1 MKRLLVLS
9 LAAAVVAVSCGTA
22 GKAPRNTTDDGR
34 LVRADDPAATFDPA
48 ALAAFKAAADADS
61 IVVHSVMVLH
71 HGQVVAEQWWGE
83 GNPDTPHVMNSVS
96 KSFTATAV
104 GFAIAEGLVSLDD
117 KVVSFF
123 PEKVPAEA
131 SPNLASMTIRN
142 LLTMSTGQVREPSR
156 RGAEDWIAAF
166 MAAPV
171 DDTPGATFRYNS
183 MATFMLSAIVQKVS
197 GQKVTDYLQSRLFAP
212 LAIEG
217 YRWDESPDGIIT
229 GGWGLFI
236 KTEDMAKFGQLFLQ
250 DGMWNGA
257 RVLPEGWVAEAS
269 KSWIESGPAGHE
281 QDRAPDDE
289 WSQGYGYQMWR
300 CTPAGVYRADGAR
313 GQFIFILP
321 GSDAVIAVTS
331 NTNNMPGEIA
341 LVWKHLLPGLK

>member
-1 MKRLLVLS
+1 MKRLFCLS
-9 LAAAVVAVSCGTA
+9 LVTALLGAACST
-22 GKAPRNTTDDGR
+22 APRNTTPDGR
-34 LVRADDPAATFDPA
+34 LLRAEDPVATFDPTALTAFA
-48 ALAAFKAAADADS
+48 AAAAADS
-61 IVVHSVMVLH
+61 IEVHSVMILH
-71 HGQVVAEQWWGE
+71 HGQVVAEQWWGKGAPE
-83 GNPDTPHVMNSVS
+83 TPHIMNSVS

-104 GFAIAEGLVSLDD
+104 GFAIAEGLISLDD

-123 PEKVPAEA
+123 PDKVTEEQ
-131 SPNLASMTIRN
+131 SPNLNAITVRN
-142 LLTMSTGQVREPSR
+142 LLTMSTGQVKEPQRS
-156 RGAEDWIAAF
+156 GQQDWVAAF
-166 MAAPV
+166 MNTPV

-197 GQKVTDYLQSRLFAP
+197 GQKLIDYLQSRLFAP

-217 YRWDESPDGIIT
+217 YRWEESPEGINV
-229 GGWGLFI
+229 GGWGLYI

-281 QDRAPDDE
+281 QDRASDDE

-300 CTPAGVYRADGAR
+300 CTPTGVYRADGAR
-313 GQFIFILP
+313 GQFIFIIP
-321 GSDAVIAVTS
+321 DRDAVIAITS
-331 NTNNMPGEIA
+331 DTDNMPGEIA